1 MQAFSKQNK
10 GIIYLLIVID
20 VFSKL
25 AWIVPVKQKIGQEI
39 PNAFYKIFEE
49 RKPTKIW
56 VDKCCE

>member
-10 GIIYLLIVID
+10 RIIYLLIVID
-20 VFSKL
+20 VFFKL
-25 AWIVPVKQKIGQEI
+25 ARIVPAKQKIGQEI
-39 PNAFYKIFEE
+39 PNALYKIFEE

>member
-39 PNAFYKIFEE
+39 SKAFYKIFEE
-49 RKPTKIW
+49 RKPTEILGR
-56 VDKCCE
+56 